1 MPLTVRLLCVILYL
15 MKDENETTHF
25 IVTTNN
31 GTRWAETAVSF
42 GQVRRNFFGKHFGS
56 GMTIAKIEKGRL
68 FTPEEEEEMRQEK
81 IREMSR

>member
-1 MPLTVRLLCVILYL
+1 LPLTVRLLCVILYL

-68 FTPEEEEEMRQEK
+68 FTPEEEEEMKRDKDEW
-81 IREMSR
+81 RSR